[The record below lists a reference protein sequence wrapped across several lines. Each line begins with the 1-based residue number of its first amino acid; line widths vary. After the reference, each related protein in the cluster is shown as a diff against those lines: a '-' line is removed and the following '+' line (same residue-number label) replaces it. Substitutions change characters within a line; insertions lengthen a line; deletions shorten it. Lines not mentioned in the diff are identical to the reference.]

1 MLRFF
6 SPSLIAVAF
15 VLCIAADA
23 RAQEP
28 TEAQRDAIRASCRS
42 DFIANCSGVQPG
54 TMAAVECLK
63 RDETKLSASCKTAIN
78 AIAPAT
84 AGSATGVPPTSVP
97 AAAAPSVPAAPR
109 SGSGGAEAPQTPPAA
124 AQSQD
129 DQLKIVRQACT
140 IDDFTAHCSWIAPNN
155 PELLLCLKGNAPS
168 LSPACQQAVQS
179 LAAGPAAAR
188 PAPAAET
195 SQAAPAPKRT
205 EPAREVKSAPQPAL
219 AASAQTPSA
228 EQLSAIRASCRAD
241 FMAHCPGV
249 QPGGPAALK
258 CLKQNAARVSAPC
271 QTALAAI
278 GQAVGKG
285 SAAATPATSPAAV
298 PAASPA
304 VAPLGPMP
312 PMRPR
317 EALAIL
323 RLCNADQ
330 QALCPGVPVG
340 GGRVLSCLAG
350 NAAALSPSC
359 YAALSAAARR

>member
-6 SPSLIAVAF
+6 SPSLIAAAF
-15 VLCIAADA
+15 ILCIAADA

-28 TEAQRDAIRASCRS
+28 TEAQRDAIRASCRP

-54 TMAAVECLK
+54 GRDAMECLK
-63 RDETKLSASCKTAIN
+63 RNEAKLSASCKTAIN
-78 AIAPAT
+78 AIDPATSAPAT
-84 AGSATGVPPTSVP
+84 NVP
-97 AAAAPSVPAAPR
+97 AATAPSAPAAPR
-109 SGSGGAEAPQTPPAA
+109 SGRGSAEAPQPPPAA

-140 IDDFTAHCSWIAPNN
+140 IDDFTAHCSWIAPNS
-155 PELLLCLKGNAPS
+155 PELLLCLKGNAMS
-168 LSPACQQAVQS
+168 LSAACQQAVQS
-179 LAAGPAAAR
+179 LAAEPAAAR

-195 SQAAPAPKRT
+195 SKPAPAATAPAAKRT
-205 EPAREVKSAPQPAL
+205 EPMREAKPAPLPAP
-219 AASAQTPSA
+219 AASAQKPSA
-228 EQLSAIRASCRAD
+228 DQLNAIRASCRAD

-258 CLKQNAARVSAPC
+258 CLQQNAARVSAPC

-278 GQAVGKG
+278 GQAVGKA
-285 SAAATPATSPAAV
+285 SAAATSA
-298 PAASPA
+298 AASPA

-340 GGRVLSCLAG
+340 GGRVLSCLAE
-350 NAAALSPSC
+350 NATALSPSC